1 MRKLVLAVA
10 VATTLPGL
18 TAGDPPKE
26 PRVQRSPGGTKPTD
40 KVSEKPKVAAEE
52 GKVQKPGTKQADK
65 WSPNQNKQAQ
75 KPVKETVKL
84 GQSKP
89 TQNAR
94 AKEPGKLE
102 KHK

>member
-10 VATTLPGL
+10 VAATLPGL
-18 TAGDPPKE
+18 TAGDQPEE
-26 PRVQRSPGGTKPTD
+26 PRVQRSPGGTQPTD
-40 KVSEKPKVAAEE
+40 KTSDRPKVAAEE

-65 WSPNQNKQAQ
+65 WSPSQNKQAQ

-89 TQNAR
+89 AQNPG